1 MTQAALGGKI
11 NIKSLDEKTLKL
23 KIPAG
28 TQNGKLLRI
37 RGEGVP
43 SGIGRKGDLYIQIQV
58 QIPRSKLIIFPIFQ
72 TSSGWPRSC
81 TSAAPHRTKPE

>member
-1 MTQAALGGKI
+1 MR
-11 NIKSLDEKTLKL
+11 L

-43 SGIGRKGDLYIQIQV
+43 TGIGRKGDLYIQIQV
-58 QIPRSKLIIFPIFQ
+58 QIPSKL
-72 TSSGWPRSC
+72 SSNSKKLLQEI
-81 TSAAPHRTKPE
+81 SAIEGENENPNLIPLKDLP